1 MATSTSSATSMNF
14 IGFDELKGN
23 GTAPLLFNRIV
34 ILPSLPETA
43 GRHAHAVAGFLPGQQ
58 PFLKASRQ
66 VYNKKRDPLTE
77 MMKMQGY
84 KQYYGTAYY

>member
-1 MATSTSSATSMNF
+1 MATNTASATSLNF
-14 IGFDELKGN
+14 IGFDEMRGN
-23 GTAPLLFNRIV
+23 GTAELLYNRIV
-34 ILPSLPETA
+34 ILPNLRETA
-43 GRHAHAVAGFLPGQQ
+43 GRHSHAAAGFLPGQQ
-58 PFLKASRQ
+58 PFLKSGRP